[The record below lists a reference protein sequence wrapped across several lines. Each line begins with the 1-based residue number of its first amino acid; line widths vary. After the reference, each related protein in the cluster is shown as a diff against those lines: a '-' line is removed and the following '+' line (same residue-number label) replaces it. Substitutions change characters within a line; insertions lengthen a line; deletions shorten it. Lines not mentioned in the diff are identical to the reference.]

1 METWDCIWTS
11 AEIAVVGVDA
21 CAGFPASRKMQT
33 EIAAVAFCVVLGGLA
48 VFQLALAM
56 GAPLGRFAWGGA
68 HERLPVGLRV
78 GSLVAVFIYAL
89 FAVIVLERAGLIALI
104 PNRSIAG
111 IGTWVIVAYL
121 ALGVAGN
128 AFSRSRHERFTMT
141 PLALTL
147 CLLALAVALAEGS
160 S

>member
-1 METWDCIWTS
+1 M
-11 AEIAVVGVDA
+11 VGVDA
-21 CAGFPASRKMQT
+21 CAGLPASRKMQT

-89 FAVIVLERAGLIALI
+89 FAVIVLERAGLIALF
-104 PNRSIAG
+104 PHRSIAG
-111 IGTWVIVAYL
+111 IGTWVIVGYL

-128 AFSRSRHERFTMT
+128 ALSRSRPERFTMT

-147 CLLALAVALAEGS
+147 CALAFTVALAQAS